1 MRALQ
6 RHFKGTSKAL
16 QRPSC
21 LFMQPWTC
29 RPSLPAWSSL
39 VNWAYESTSVNMSI
53 WEHFKGCLVCTCRHG
68 HVVPV
73 CQHDLMCEPQP
84 WWRGAQEDV
93 VSVHHALRHS
103 GTGPGKFCGW
113 LNCVLPK
120 QSLNVD
126 WFSCVLP
133 KQSLNI
139 DSVHHALRHSSTGTG
154 KFCGWFSCV
163 LPKQSLN
170 VDWFS
175 CVLPKQSLN
184 VDSVHH
190 ALRHSGTG
198 PGKFCGWFNCVL
210 PKQSLNVDWFS
221 CVLPKQSLNVD
232 YVHHALRHS
241 GTGPGKLCGWL
252 YCVLPLQC
260 WLQVAVTIIECWL
273 SSTVLYWNNFWEA
286 SIFKTVD
293 CVPLSSCLIVP
304 AWIHIVMARVK
315 NIFCTWRYLRALNG
329 TRCLYSSS
337 VRDLSH
343 LWLTICIPFP

>member
-93 VSVHHALRHS
+93 V
-103 GTGPGKFCGW
+103 
-113 LNCVLPK
+113 
-120 QSLNVD
+120 
-126 WFSCVLP
+126 
-133 KQSLNI
+133 
-139 DSVHHALRHSSTGTG
+139 
-154 KFCGWFSCV
+154 
-163 LPKQSLN
+163 
-170 VDWFS
+170 
-175 CVLPKQSLN
+175 
-184 VDSVHH
+184 SVHH